1 MSTIEWLQDY
11 FEECCNGDW
20 ERIYGIKI
28 GTLDN
33 PGWMVDIDLEDTA
46 IEDCAFKKIRIER
59 DDNNWIICRVENRVF
74 KGRGG
79 VKNLEEILIIFRDWV
94 RKCGISRLTS

>member
-1 MSTIEWLQDY
+1 MSTIEWLQNY

-20 ERIYGIKI
+20 ERNYGIKI

-33 PGWMVDIDLEDTA
+33 PGWSVKIELKNTNLEDCSF
-46 IEDCAFKKIRIER
+46 EEVRIER
-59 DDNNWIICRVENRVF
+59 DDNNWQICYIEDKIF
-74 KGRGG
+74 KGYGG